1 MVVLKSFLS
10 CPVVDTYDGL
20 TPFFSSF
27 IIRDLPRFGYIQ
39 KELESLDDASTELM
53 MMNGDVLL
61 MLGEAFLETPEDEAT
76 EYCEAA
82 VERLQSKMDAL
93 TGEEEDI
100 LQQQQKLKVILYGRF
115 GKSINLEDDEED
127 ERSD

>member
-1 MVVLKSFLS
+1 M
-10 CPVVDTYDGL
+10 
-20 TPFFSSF
+20 
-27 IIRDLPRFGYIQ
+27 PRFGYIQ